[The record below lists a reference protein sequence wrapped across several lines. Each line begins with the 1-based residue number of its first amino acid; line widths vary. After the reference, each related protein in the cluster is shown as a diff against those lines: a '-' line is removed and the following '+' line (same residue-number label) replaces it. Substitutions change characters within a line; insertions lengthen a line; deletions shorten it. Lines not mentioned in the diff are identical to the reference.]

1 MKLCLDSLLV
11 IVLLANLALLGSSR
25 FLGCIRLAA
34 WQGIAVGLL
43 PLLVEPRFPHSL
55 VLSAAI
61 VILKGMVFPWLL
73 VRALRTANVRRE
85 IEPLV
90 DYTLSVVIGLAIL
103 GGALWIGTRHPVR
116 IGGVEAALILP
127 AGMATMASGLF
138 MIVSRRQA
146 LSQVLGYI
154 VLENGVYTLGLAMM
168 GGVHLLVELG
178 VLLDGFV
185 AVFVMGIAI
194 NHISREFDH
203 LDTDRLS
210 SLKG

>member
-1 MKLCLDSLLV
+1 MNVCLDSLLV
-11 IVLLANLALLGSSR
+11 LVLLTNLALLGSSR

-55 VLSAAI
+55 ILGAAI
-61 VILKGMVFPWLL
+61 VSLKGLVFPWLL
-73 VRALRTANVRRE
+73 ARALRTANVRRE

-90 DYTLSVVIGLAIL
+90 DFTLSVVIGLAIL
-103 GGALWIGTRHPVR
+103 GGSLWAGARHPIRV
-116 IGGVEAALILP
+116 GGAEVPLMLP
-127 AGMATMASGLF
+127 AAMATMASGLLL
-138 MIVSRRQA
+138 IVSRRQA

-154 VLENGVYTLGLAMM
+154 VLENGVYTLGLGMM
-168 GGVHLLVELG
+168 GGTHLLIELG
-178 VLLDGFV
+178 VLLDVFV

-203 LDTDRLS
+203 IDTDELS